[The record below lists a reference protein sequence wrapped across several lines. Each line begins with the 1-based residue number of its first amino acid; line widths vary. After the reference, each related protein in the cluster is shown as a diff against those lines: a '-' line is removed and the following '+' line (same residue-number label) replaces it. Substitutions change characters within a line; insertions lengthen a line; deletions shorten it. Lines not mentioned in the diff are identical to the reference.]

1 AVSGNL
7 DVRYQPLRSL
17 ILALQGHALARLE
30 SDNASGDTYA
40 GTEID
45 THVIHPMG
53 HGALL
58 RAMYA
63 VFIPSESYWA
73 QPDPIHYLE
82 AQFGFDFLARLRRR
96 SATRGSQFSCA
107 PRALPRS
114 GWPGA
119 MSCVSTDRRALTT
132 NAGSG
137 PPGTL
142 GPHAGR
148 LAPESAR
155 AAQVAAQLVE
165 AGVEV
170 GAAALACELH
180 RHDLLT
186 QGQQVLFDLL

>member
-1 AVSGNL
+1 
-7 DVRYQPLRSL
+7 
-17 ILALQGHALARLE
+17 
-30 SDNASGDTYA
+30 
-40 GTEID
+40 
-45 THVIHPMG
+45 
-53 HGALL
+53 
-58 RAMYA
+58 
-63 VFIPSESYWA
+63 
-73 QPDPIHYLE
+73 
-82 AQFGFDFLARLRRR
+82 
-96 SATRGSQFSCA
+96 
-107 PRALPRS
+107 
-114 GWPGA
+114 

-186 QGQQVLFDLL
+186 QGQQVLFDLLKLAHHLTQGVGDALAKRSHGVLEAALLSVLRPLPLQ